1 MSAEI
6 DRNVCEVVDRLIP
19 IVKGRVLRAMERS
32 REDVEF
38 EISTL
43 ANLLAIRAEL
53 RANHNVQ

>member
-1 MSAEI
+1 
-6 DRNVCEVVDRLIP
+6 
-19 IVKGRVLRAMERS
+19 VKGRVLRAMERS